1 MKSIKFVCPLVLLIV
16 VSQISFAQNAGD
28 LDTTFNSTGKYTYDY
43 GFVDNATNVAVQ
55 PADQKIVVSGTALTP
70 AFSGNLMVTRLLPN
84 GTIDNGFGVNGS
96 LVFTNFNESYAYAT
110 MIRNDGKILLAGAKA
125 DPSFQFS
132 NLVIRL
138 NEDGTIDSTFGI
150 NGFAT
155 PEISTGDDFAY
166 AAVEQP
172 DHKILLA
179 GTALDAGFNNQ
190 PCVVRLLENGSI
202 DSTFGVNGVYRMT
215 VSNNDNEL
223 TSIALQS
230 DGKIVVSGHIDNGL
244 TTGGQFDFDI
254 LVIRLNSDGTP
265 DATFGTNGITITSNG
280 IENVDDAFGTIVSS
294 TGDILVS
301 GFSTQPNFS
310 YDAILLKYDTT
321 GVLDPAFGIG
331 GIVVFNEN
339 DFEVGF
345 DLAEQADG
353 KILFAG
359 NSGNFPPASNDFLL
373 ARYLANGSPDPTF
386 GINGR
391 VITSI
396 FPDYDEAEGIA
407 LQADGKAIL
416 VGKTYNGTQNDIA
429 IARFLTDGPSL
440 LQDMNFAGSPLI
452 APNPVGA
459 NKVIRISNLPP
470 GFDNMEL
477 KLLSIDGKQIATKNF
492 QTTYGVDVEFSLP
505 QTMAKGIY
513 VIEITNE
520 NSYGFRKKLIV
531 TE

>member
-84 GTIDNGFGVNGS
+84 GTVDNGFGVNGS

-202 DSTFGVNGVYRMT
+202 DSTFGVNGY
-215 VSNNDNEL
+215 
-223 TSIALQS
+223 
-230 DGKIVVSGHIDNGL
+230 
-244 TTGGQFDFDI
+244 
-254 LVIRLNSDGTP
+254 
-265 DATFGTNGITITSNG
+265 
-280 IENVDDAFGTIVSS
+280 
-294 TGDILVS
+294 
-301 GFSTQPNFS
+301 
-310 YDAILLKYDTT
+310 
-321 GVLDPAFGIG
+321 
-331 GIVVFNEN
+331 
-339 DFEVGF
+339 
-345 DLAEQADG
+345 
-353 KILFAG
+353 
-359 NSGNFPPASNDFLL
+359 
-373 ARYLANGSPDPTF
+373 
-386 GINGR
+386 
-391 VITSI
+391 
-396 FPDYDEAEGIA
+396 
-407 LQADGKAIL
+407 
-416 VGKTYNGTQNDIA
+416 
-429 IARFLTDGPSL
+429 
-440 LQDMNFAGSPLI
+440 
-452 APNPVGA
+452 
-459 NKVIRISNLPP
+459 
-470 GFDNMEL
+470 
-477 KLLSIDGKQIATKNF
+477 
-492 QTTYGVDVEFSLP
+492 
-505 QTMAKGIY
+505 
-513 VIEITNE
+513 
-520 NSYGFRKKLIV
+520 